1 MLSKVEYVKLRFT
14 MAKLGLLYS
23 CVEITHPEEMKG
35 FVVGEIYERNLEK
48 GGRVIEMITHVYNVM
63 RIRQFIEEHYS
74 YATARKL
81 FDELVD
87 VADIQLPL
95 IETSEN
101 SLV

>member
-14 MAKLGLLYS
+14 LAKLGLLYS
-23 CVEITHPEEMKG
+23 CTEITHPEEMKDY
-35 FVVGEIYERNLEK
+35 VIGEIYERNLEK
-48 GGRVIEMITHVYNVM
+48 GGRVIEMVTHVYNVM

-81 FDELVD
+81 FDSLAETAEV
-87 VADIQLPL
+87 QLPL